1 MSCQYK
7 TSITESTQYQVALT
21 LWLVGAI
28 PAARMGLVMLAQIL
42 GGIAAAA
49 VASAILPGPLPV
61 NVRLGGDTSIVQG
74 LFIEMFTTT
83 QLVFTVIMLAAIK
96 HKATFLAP
104 LGIGLALFIG
114 HLCSKSSA
122 LPFHQSHSVP
132 PPLSLTKHTPH
143 PSNHTPTLQ
152 ASTTPAPASTR
163 PAPSARTSSTTA
175 SPATTGST
183 GSAPRSAPS

>member
-1 MSCQYK
+1 M
-7 TSITESTQYQVALT
+7 T

-28 PAARMGLVMLAQIL
+28 PAARMGLVMIAQVL

-49 VASAILPGPLPV
+49 VAKCLLPGPLPV

-96 HKATFLAP
+96 HKATYLAP

-114 HLCSKSSA
+114 HLLSK
-122 LPFHQSHSVP
+122 
-132 PPLSLTKHTPH
+132 
-143 PSNHTPTLQ
+143 PT
-152 ASTTPAPASTR
+152 
-163 PAPSARTSSTTA
+163 
-175 SPATTGST
+175 
-183 GSAPRSAPS
+183 APRLYPSQSEPHLPYP